1 MNETLEIDRMRG
13 AAYATYVVERQR
25 TFEYYAR
32 KAAPLQK
39 GGILL
44 GHAPRLCRGVQFDRK
59 VHLPQGHVL
68 HDKRIDISRDKFAR
82 RRLRRRQL
90 VLKDDGIQRGIES
103 RPVTVGI
110 FGGTG
115 NILDAVG
122 GGTARPEAG
131 TAHIDGIRSVVY
143 GRHGRLQILCR
154 SQQFDTSHH
163 NSFYAAKIL
172 TFVSKEIRRGK
183 KKK

>member
-25 TFEYYAR
+25 PFEYYAR

-68 HDKRIDISRDKFAR
+68 HDQRIDAR
-82 RRLRRRQL
+82 GDQLPGLPFGLLQL

-115 NILDAVG
+115 NILDAVCG
-122 GGTARPEAG
+122 CTARPEAG
-131 TAHIDGIRSVVY
+131 AAHIDGIRSVVY

>member
-1 MNETLEIDRMRG
+1 MKPDNIFLTEDGIAKIGDYGLSSQLNHTQSVRE
-13 AAYATYVVERQR
+13 YAGTKLYVS
-25 TFEYYAR
+25 
-32 KAAPLQK
+32 
-39 GGILL
+39 
-44 GHAPRLCRGVQFDRK
+44 H
-59 VHLPQGHVL
+59 L
-68 HDKRIDISRDKFAR
+68 HDQRIDISRDKFAR
-82 RRLRRRQL
+82 RGLRRRKL

-131 TAHIDGIRSVVY
+131 AAHIDGIRTVVY
-143 GRHGRLQILCR
+143 GRHGRLQIPCR